1 MVVNGDLTVCKKVR
15 GWTPGKG
22 LLLFN
27 FVPFPPPPP
36 GISCL
41 ANHVTLKI
49 VGQLTRAPV
58 DDCPLNHKDYH
69 LGFIGLKVDVL

>member
-1 MVVNGDLTVCKKVR
+1 MVSSYKI
-15 GWTPGKG
+15 
-22 LLLFN
+22 LLSA
-27 FVPFPPPPP
+27 PP

-49 VGQLTRAPV
+49 VGQLIRAPV

-69 LGFIGLKVDVL
+69 LSLIGLKVDVL

>member
-1 MVVNGDLTVCKKVR
+1 MVSSYKI
-15 GWTPGKG
+15 
-22 LLLFN
+22 LLSA
-27 FVPFPPPPP
+27 PP

-49 VGQLTRAPV
+49 VGQLIRAPV

-69 LGFIGLKVDVL
+69 LSFIGLKVDVL

>member
-22 LLLFN
+22 LLVYN
-27 FVPFPPPPP
+27 FVQYSPPP